1 MPFADAKQRFS
12 NRVTDY
18 ARYRPGYPSALI
30 DLLTKECGLRRDH
43 TVADVASGT
52 GLLTKLFL
60 DHSNRVYGIEPNRE
74 MRGGGEEFLR
84 GYPNFTSIDGS
95 AEATTLGDSS
105 VDFVTVGQAFHWF
118 DVAAA
123 QREFR
128 RILKSSGWAV
138 VVWQDRRMDETAF
151 ARDYENV
158 LVRFGIEYKSV
169 KDTYPET
176 KQMRDFFDAG
186 SFQTHDLANHQDFDW
201 QGLRGRLR
209 SSSYA
214 PTENHANYE
223 PMMAELRRIFDAYQ
237 QNGTVRMEYFARV
250 YFGKLGGTT
259 R

>member
-1 MPFADAKQRFS
+1 
-12 NRVTDY
+12 
-18 ARYRPGYPSALI
+18 
-30 DLLTKECGLRRDH
+30 
-43 TVADVASGT
+43 
-52 GLLTKLFL
+52 
-60 DHSNRVYGIEPNRE
+60 

-84 GYPNFTSIDGS
+84 GYPDFTSINGS

-105 VDFVTVGQAFHWF
+105 VEFVTVGQAFHWF

-186 SFQTHDLANHQDFDW
+186 SFQTHDLPNHQDFDW

-214 PTENHANYE
+214 PTETHANYE
-223 PMMAELRRIFDAYQ
+223 PMMAELRRIFDTYQ